1 MKRKKINNQENA
13 NNFSMEVEPIFDE
26 YILNENTTNNET
38 TIPDSE
44 TDEIVESMNS
54 FEDWLFSNEEGE

>member
-1 MKRKKINNQENA
+1 MKRKKTDNQENA
-13 NNFSMEVEPIFDE
+13 NNFSMQVEPIFDE

>member
-1 MKRKKINNQENA
+1 MKRKKINNQENT

-54 FEDWLFSNEEGE
+54 FEDWLFNNEEGE